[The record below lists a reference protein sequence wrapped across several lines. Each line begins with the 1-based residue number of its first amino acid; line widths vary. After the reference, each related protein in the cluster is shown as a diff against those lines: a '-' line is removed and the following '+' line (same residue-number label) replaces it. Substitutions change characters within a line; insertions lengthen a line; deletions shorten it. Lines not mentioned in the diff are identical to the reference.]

1 MTLLF
6 SNGSLAVPIGCSE
19 SLKTRSV
26 EIEHSKSSR
35 IFSAAAARPVADAG
49 RVMLPAGIA
58 GWAARGAAEDW
69 LVGTAAAATGVA
81 AAASVDG
88 LGAVKGAATGLS
100 PMITLPDPPMMT
112 LPWPPVLPSVA
123 AGRPLISTVLATA
136 PTIGLPQAD
145 VSLIRA
151 AGRLSKKTFG
161 EPVAMGF
168 VPWPG
173 MGQEVGSV
181 WRAAGFPLMVLL
193 PVFVPES
200 YACRPPSF
208 CRLR

>member
-19 SLKTRSV
+19 SLKTRSL

-35 IFSAAAARPVADAG
+35 IFSASATRSVADAG
-49 RVMLPAGIA
+49 CVMLPAGCA
-58 GWAARGAAEDW
+58 GWAAKGGAAEDG
-69 LVGTAAAATGVA
+69 LAGTAAAATGVA
-81 AAASVDG
+81 AAAIVDG
-88 LGAVKGAATGLS
+88 LGAVKGAATGES
-100 PMITLPDPPMMT
+100 PMITLPEPPMIT

-136 PTIGLPQAD
+136 PTTGLPQAD

-161 EPVAMGF
+161 EPVAIGF
-168 VPWPG
+168 MPWPG
-173 MGQEVGSV
+173 TGQEVGSV
-181 WRAAGFPLMVLL
+181 WRAAGFPLMVNL
-193 PVFVPES
+193 P
-200 YACRPPSF
+200 
-208 CRLR
+208 